1 MKSKTVGEL
10 LQLER
15 ARCGLSLAELAV
27 QTKIKLERL
36 QDLEADQLSN
46 LPAAPFVKGYLRS
59 CARVLGVE
67 SESLIAVLRRD
78 YKESIQGQLVLRDH
92 SQPMNAK
99 WWSGR
104 TFSWQ
109 AVVFAGLI
117 LALILYGLLQWYQL
131 TRPPSLVVSE
141 PDDQAVV
148 ANNIVVKGYTDPEM
162 LLTVNQLPVALDA
175 DGFFQTTLDFADEG
189 LALITVEAF
198 DEQGRSTRIDKT
210 VFVEF

>member
-1 MKSKTVGEL
+1 MKSKTIGEL

-15 ARCGLSLAELAV
+15 KKCGISLEELAY
-27 QTKIKLERL
+27 QTKIKLQNLRA
-36 QDLEADQLSN
+36 LEADQLSN
-46 LPAAPFVKGYLRS
+46 LPAAPFVKGYLRA
-59 CARVLGVE
+59 CARVFGVD
-67 SESLIAVLRRD
+67 SASLIAVLRRD
-78 YKESIQGQLVLRDH
+78 YKESIQGQLVLRDQ
-92 SQPMNAK
+92 SQASVNK

-109 AVVFAGLI
+109 AVVFTGLI

-141 PDDQAVV
+141 PEDQAVV
-148 ANNIVVKGYTDPEM
+148 ANNIVVKGYTDPDA
-162 LLTVNQLPVALDA
+162 LLVVNQLPVALDT

-189 LALITVEAF
+189 LALITIEAF
-198 DEQGRSTRIDKT
+198 DEQGRSTRLDKT